1 MSSEIA
7 KKRELGIALILQE
20 IADDDLELAQKAKK
34 AIKFDTYEDGLS
46 LLRNNTDAQL
56 KEMGFASRED
66 LRIAVDAKLPQKDMP
81 GYLTKA
87 LDRVELRWRNGTGEK
102 MGPTVM
108 VAVVN
113 NAPGFSKEDMERSPI
128 IDVSIT

>member
-1 MSSEIA
+1 MSNELV

-20 IADDDLELAQKAKK
+20 IADDDLDLAQKAKK
-34 AIKFDTYEDGLS
+34 AIKFDTYDDGLA

-56 KEMGFASRED
+56 KELGFACRED

-113 NAPGFSKEDMERSPI
+113 NVNAYSKEDLERAPV
-128 IDVSIT
+128 IDVSVG

>member
-1 MSSEIA
+1 MSNELV

-34 AIKFDTYEDGLS
+34 AIKFDTYEDGLK
-46 LLRNNTDAQL
+46 LLRENDDDQL
-56 KEMGFASRED
+56 KLLGFACRED

-113 NAPGFSKEDMERSPI
+113 NVGGFSKEDLAKAPI
-128 IDVSIT
+128 IDVSVT